1 VYININLV
9 FLLQS
14 IIVHGSSD
22 CPWVDDDISPSHSSI
37 GNNNSLG
44 PIVSSH
50 SGSVDWVSSISSP
63 SVSSYSGLVD
73 LASSISLILHTVNAR
88 MRTP

>member
-1 VYININLV
+1 MAH
-9 FLLQS
+9 Q
-14 IIVHGSSD
+14 IVLGYSSD
-22 CPWVDDDISPSHSSI
+22 SSKFVEVDDDISPSHSSI